1 MCDNIDKGEI
11 MSEDSSIKSK
21 TKGMPSTVDSA
32 TEASVIGSST
42 TTREGKA
49 NKKGSVAVTNN
60 GAIGSPNA
68 DNSNVPTKSVVDNK
82 VAVFST
88 KNVDWPGVGKVV
100 KGYNIVSKEQS
111 EMWSTRNHIRIA
123 SPQEVAQEFGL

>member
-1 MCDNIDKGEI
+1 
-11 MSEDSSIKSK
+11 MSDSDIQSK

-32 TEASVIGSST
+32 TESTVIGSST
-42 TTREGKA
+42 TTRQAKV
-49 NKKGSVAVTNN
+49 NKPGSVQVTNN
-60 GAIGSPNA
+60 GAIGSPKA
-68 DNSNVPTKSVVDNK
+68 DNASKPTKTEVENK

-111 EMWSTRNHIRIA
+111 EKWITRNHIRIA
-123 SPQEVAQEFGL
+123 TPQEVAQEYGL

>member
-1 MCDNIDKGEI
+1 MYDNIDKGEI
-11 MSEDSSIKSK
+11 MSDSDIQSK
-21 TKGMPSTVDSA
+21 TKGMPSTSDSA
-32 TEASVIGSST
+32 TDSTVIGSST
-42 TTREGKA
+42 TTREGKT
-49 NKKGSVAVTNN
+49 NKPGSVNLTNN

-68 DNSNVPTKSVVDNK
+68 DTKNVPTKTVVDNK

-111 EMWSTRNHIRIA
+111 EKWATRNHIRIA